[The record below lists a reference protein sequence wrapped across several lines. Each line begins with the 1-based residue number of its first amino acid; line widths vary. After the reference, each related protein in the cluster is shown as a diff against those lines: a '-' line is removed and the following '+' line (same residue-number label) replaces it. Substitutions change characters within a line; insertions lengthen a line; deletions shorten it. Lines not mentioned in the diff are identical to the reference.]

1 MWDTLTITYEGSSQI
16 KRNKLSLLT
25 RKFELFTIGKGED
38 IPCIFSRFQTI
49 LNELRSL
56 GRTLDNYDHI
66 DKDYVDLEKNKH
78 NLWVDS
84 EEHKRS
90 MKVLNEQHLKNE
102 EFKGQHWPNLLVEQ
116 KVMTNCYEMVVVS

>member
-56 GRTLDNYDHI
+56 GRTFNNYDHI
-66 DKDYVDLEKNKH
+66 DKILRSLFRKGRLQVTTLRARKNLDTMSLEELIGILKVD
-78 NLWVDS
+78 
-84 EEHKRS
+84 
-90 MKVLNEQHLKNE
+90 EQ
-102 EFKGQHWPNLLVEQ
+102 EF
-116 KVMTNCYEMVVVS
+116 